1 MVCFSWNKSNRL
13 DLMREEHVQKY
24 GEKFGTHISGIA
36 AKTGNNVFF
45 AGAQIPTRKECDD
58 SSAKSVS
65 LAQLFEEA

>member
-1 MVCFSWNKSNRL
+1 
-13 DLMREEHVQKY
+13 MREEHVQKY